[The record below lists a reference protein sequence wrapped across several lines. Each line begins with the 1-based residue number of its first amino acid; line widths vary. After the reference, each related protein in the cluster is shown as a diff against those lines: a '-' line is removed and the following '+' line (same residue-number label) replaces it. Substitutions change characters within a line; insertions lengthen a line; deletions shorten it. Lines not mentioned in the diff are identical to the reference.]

1 MINMNFS
8 REWLLKVAKEED
20 GVRFSV
26 GGWVS
31 EIREEFDPC
40 PAARTTDE
48 GRAEQVPRSST
59 RELKANSLVNVFGQ
73 FLHTIRIE
81 HGLTVQQLA
90 EAIGIAP
97 QEIVLLEEGKEQ
109 PEPRVVS
116 KLAQKFGIPPRRLAQ
131 LAGHVVPDREVQDA
145 ALAFA
150 ASSSTKPLDAARKKA
165 FNEFVKTLSKL

>member
-1 MINMNFS
+1 MIKMNFS

-31 EIREEFDPC
+31 EIREEFDSGHDP
-40 PAARTTDE
+40 RITDE
-48 GRAEQVPRSST
+48 ASSEQVPGSST
-59 RELKANSLVNVFGQ
+59 RESKANSLVNIFGQ
-73 FLHTIRIE
+73 FLNTIRIE

-90 EAIGIAP
+90 EAVGVAP
-97 QEIVLLEEGKEQ
+97 QEIVLLEEGKER
-109 PEPRVVS
+109 PEPRVAS
-116 KLAQKFGIPPRRLAQ
+116 KLARKFGIPPRRLAQ

-150 ASSSTKPLDAARKKA
+150 ASSSTKPLDEVRKKA
-165 FNEFVKTLSKL
+165 FNEFVKALSKL

>member
-31 EIREEFDPC
+31 EIREGFDSAHDAPI
-40 PAARTTDE
+40 ANE
-48 GRAEQVPRSST
+48 GIAEQVPGES
-59 RELKANSLVNVFGQ
+59 KANSLVNIFGQ
-73 FLHTIRIE
+73 FLNTIRIE
-81 HGLTVQQLA
+81 HGLTVQELA
-90 EAIGIAP
+90 EAIGITP
-97 QEIVLLEEGKEQ
+97 QEVVLLEKGKER
-109 PEPRVVS
+109 PEPRVAS
-116 KLAQKFGIPPRRLAQ
+116 KLARKFGIPPRRLAQ

-150 ASSSTKPLDAARKKA
+150 ASSSTKPLDEARRKA
-165 FNEFVKTLSKL
+165 LNEFVKALSKL

>member
-31 EIREEFDPC
+31 EIREEFDPGHD
-40 PAARTTDE
+40 ARITDE
-48 GRAEQVPRSST
+48 GSSEHGSST
-59 RELKANSLVNVFGQ
+59 RESKANSLVNIFGQ
-73 FLHTIRIE
+73 FLNTIRIE

-97 QEIVLLEEGKEQ
+97 QEVVLLEEGKER
-109 PEPRVVS
+109 PEPRVAS
-116 KLAQKFGIPPRRLAQ
+116 KLARKFGISPRRLAQ
-131 LAGHVVPDREVQDA
+131 LAGHVVPDPEVQDA

-165 FNEFVKTLSKL
+165 FNEFVKALSKL